1 MEKII
6 TVVPN
11 ICEGRDGQFVTNL
24 VLKLQSVPG
33 CVVLDYSSDQSRN
46 RTVISFTG
54 NKESVF
60 KAGETVYAMS
70 LDHIDMRKHDGDYPR
85 LGAVDVFP
93 FVPVKNAT
101 IEEAVQWSEE
111 FAALVGEKFN
121 LPVYLFAESARYPTR
136 REVENIRDCEYEGL
150 EERLRD
156 PRWKPDFGPTLF
168 KPESGATIIGARHPL
183 VSFKVFLPTKN
194 EEIVKRIAR
203 NLNYSSGGLQN
214 VKAYP
219 GEVVSENLSEMTV
232 AISNY
237 RQTPIH
243 RAVELLKSEA
253 AHFNLGIN
261 RIEPIGLIPE
271 NALLEASLFYLK
283 FENFSYD
290 KILEINLQKHF
301 E

>member
-1 MEKII
+1 MDKII

-11 ICEGRDGQFVTNL
+11 ICEGQDGQFVTNL
-24 VLKLQSVPG
+24 VLKLQSIPG

-54 NKESVF
+54 SRETIF
-60 KAGETVYAMS
+60 KAGETLYEMA
-70 LDHIDMRKHDGDYPR
+70 LAQIDMRRHEGDYPR

-111 FAALVGEKFN
+111 FAALVAEKFN

-136 REVENIRDCEYEGL
+136 REIENIREVEYEGL

-168 KPESGATIIGARHPL
+168 KPESGATIIGARFPL
-183 VSFKVFLPTKN
+183 VSFKVFLPTRDEDVMK
-194 EEIVKRIAR
+194 KIAR
-203 NLNYSSGGLQN
+203 NLNYNSGGLQN

-219 GEVVSENLSEMTV
+219 GEVVSENISEMTV

-237 RQTPIH
+237 QQTPIH
-243 RAVELLKSEA
+243 RMVELLKSEA
-253 AHFNLGIN
+253 SHFNLNIAK
-261 RIEPIGLIPE
+261 IEPIGLIPE
-271 NALLEASLFYLK
+271 NALLEAALFYLK
-283 FENFSYD
+283 FEKFSYD
-290 KILEINLQKHF
+290 KILEKNLQKHF